1 MALFAKM
8 ANISLFLAG
17 KACQVSESRLKR
29 CSMRKKSFLLVV
41 FGLIVAAAL
50 AGPNE
55 ALTRLAD
62 GFDYPVGKPNADG
75 YRVSR
80 GFTPHG
86 HLGEDWVGQ
95 GGSGT
100 DFRDP
105 VFAAGNGIVTLA
117 RDFRRS
123 WGNVVVLRHVF
134 MEEGQVRYADSLY
147 AHLDR
152 IVVREGQQVARGQ
165 QIGTIGNAHGL
176 YPPHLH
182 FEVHKNLAIG
192 VVHTMFAGDYTNYY
206 APSEFINSHRKLASG
221 KRPVTVAMNN
231 FVMPTFAG
239 VPALAPVNPANSS
252 GEVSSDAKRKSNEF
266 HWGRFDD
273 LTNQY

>member
-1 MALFAKM
+1 
-8 ANISLFLAG
+8 
-17 KACQVSESRLKR
+17 
-29 CSMRKKSFLLVV
+29 MRKKSFFLVTLG
-41 FGLIVAAAL
+41 FLAAAAL
-50 AGPNE
+50 ADPNE
-55 ALTRLAD
+55 AVTRLAD
-62 GFDYPVGKPNADG
+62 GFDFPVGKPDATG
-75 YRVSR
+75 YRISR

-95 GGSGT
+95 AGSGT

-105 VFAAGNGIVTLA
+105 VYAAGNGIVTIA
-117 RDFRRS
+117 RDFRRA
-123 WGNVVVLRHVF
+123 WGNVIVVRHVF
-134 MEEGQVRYADSLY
+134 MEEGQIKYADSLY

-152 IVVREGQQVARGQ
+152 ILVREGQQVARGQ

-192 VVHTMFAGDYTNYY
+192 VVHTMFAGDCSNYY

-221 KRPVTVAMNN
+221 KRVATVAMNN

-239 VPALAPVNPANSS
+239 IPAFAPVNPASS
-252 GEVSSDAKRKSNEF
+252 SSEPISDLKRRNVFQWS
-266 HWGRFDD
+266 RYDD
-273 LTNQY
+273 ITRPY

>member
-1 MALFAKM
+1 
-8 ANISLFLAG
+8 
-17 KACQVSESRLKR
+17 
-29 CSMRKKSFLLVV
+29 MRKKSFFLVALG
-41 FGLIVAAAL
+41 FIAAAAL
-50 AGPNE
+50 ADPNE
-55 ALTRLAD
+55 AVTRLAD
-62 GFDYPVGKPNADG
+62 GFDYPVGKPDAAG
-75 YRVSR
+75 YRISR

-105 VFAAGNGIVTLA
+105 VYAAGNGIVTLA
-117 RDFRRS
+117 RDFRRA
-123 WGNVVVLRHVF
+123 WGNVILVRHAFV
-134 MEEGQVRYADSLY
+134 EDGQIKYADSLY

-152 IVVREGQQVARGQ
+152 ILVREGQQVARGQ

-176 YPPHLH
+176 YAPHLH

-206 APSEFINSHRKLASG
+206 APSEFINSHRRLASG
-221 KRPVTVAMNN
+221 KKVATVAMNN

-239 VPALAPVNPANSS
+239 VPALPPLYHASS
-252 GEVSSDAKRKSNEF
+252 STEAVSDLQKKSGF
-266 HWGRFDD
+266 QWSRYDD
-273 LTNQY
+273 IARPY

>member
-1 MALFAKM
+1 MSK
-8 ANISLFLAG
+8 I
-17 KACQVSESRLKR
+17 RLKAT
-29 CSMRKKSFLLVV
+29 SMRKKLFVGVTLGFIVV
-41 FGLIVAAAL
+41 L
-50 AGPNE
+50 AQADPGA

-62 GFDYPVGKPNADG
+62 GFDYPVGKPNAGG
-75 YRVSR
+75 YRISR
-80 GFTPHG
+80 GFTAHG

-95 GGSGT
+95 GGSGS

-105 VFAAGNGIVTLA
+105 VYSIGNGVVTLA

-123 WGNVVVLRHVF
+123 WGNVIVIRHAF
-134 MEEGQVRYADSLY
+134 MEAGQINYADSLY

-152 IVVREGQQVARGQ
+152 ILVREGQQVARGQ

-192 VVHTMFAGDYTNYY
+192 VVHTMFAGDCSNYY
-206 APSEFINSHRKLASG
+206 APSEFINSHRKLASAN
-221 KRPVTVAMNN
+221 RVATVAMNN

-239 VPALAPVNPANSS
+239 IPAFAPVNPASS
-252 GEVSSDAKRKSNEF
+252 SSEAISDLKRRNVFQWS
-266 HWGRFDD
+266 RYDD
-273 LTNQY
+273 IARPY

>member
-1 MALFAKM
+1 
-8 ANISLFLAG
+8 
-17 KACQVSESRLKR
+17 
-29 CSMRKKSFLLVV
+29 MRKKSFFLVTLG
-41 FGLIVAAAL
+41 FIAAAAL
-50 AGPNE
+50 ADPNE
-55 ALTRLAD
+55 AVTRLAD
-62 GFDYPVGKPNADG
+62 GFDFPVGKPDATG
-75 YRVSR
+75 YCISR

-86 HLGEDWVGQ
+86 HLGEDWVRQ
-95 GGSGT
+95 AGSGT

-105 VFAAGNGIVTLA
+105 VYAAGNGIVTIA
-117 RDFRRS
+117 RDFLRA
-123 WGNVVVLRHVF
+123 WGNVVVVRHAF
-134 MEEGQVRYADSLY
+134 MEEGQIKYADSLY

-152 IVVREGQQVARGQ
+152 ILVREGQQVARGQ

-221 KRPVTVAMNN
+221 NKVATVAMNN

-239 VPALAPVNPANSS
+239 FPAFAPLNPPGSP
-252 GEVSSDAKRKSNEF
+252 GEVITDLRRRNGFQWSRY
-266 HWGRFDD
+266 DD
-273 LTNQY
+273 IARPY